1 MKRIACALAL
11 LAACGGR
18 APAPEEPTSELEKP
32 LTPAEVVAAG
42 SGAAE
47 QYRQAWEVR
56 SFDALAELY
65 AQDLDVVVVHQGES
79 HHGWTDVQR
88 YLKQLL
94 GSAAEVH
101 MKLSE
106 VTVTALGPAGAA
118 VAAELRREINDGT
131 SAVIEEGALTLAL
144 RKDGDRWLIV
154 SEHFSFPPR

>member
-1 MKRIACALAL
+1 MKRIACALVL

-18 APAPEEPTSELEKP
+18 APAPEEPTPEKP

-65 AQDLDVVVVHQGES
+65 AQDLDVIVVHQGES
-79 HHGWTDVQR
+79 HHGWTAVQR
-88 YLKQLL
+88 YLKRLL
-94 GSAAEVH
+94 GTAAEVH
-101 MKLSE
+101 MKMSE

-118 VAAELRREINDGT
+118 VAADLRREINDGT
-131 SAVIEEGALTLAL
+131 SAVIEDGSLTLAL